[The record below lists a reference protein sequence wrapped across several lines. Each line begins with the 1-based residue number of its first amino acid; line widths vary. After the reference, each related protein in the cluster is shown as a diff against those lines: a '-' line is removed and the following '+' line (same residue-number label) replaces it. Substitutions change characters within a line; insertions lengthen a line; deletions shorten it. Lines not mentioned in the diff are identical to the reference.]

1 MMENKTILVSGGAG
15 YIGSHT
21 VVELYRAG
29 YNAIIVDDFRSSNEK
44 MITAVEELIET
55 DVPVYKID
63 ICEKSKLEE
72 VFTLNKISG
81 IIHFAALKAVG
92 ESVDEPLMYY
102 RNNLDGLINMV
113 ELADKY
119 GVNNFVFSSSCTVY
133 GEPEG
138 TTKVNELTPIR
149 YTPSPYGATKQMG
162 ERILQDCVNSSKLN
176 LSVLSLRYFNPVG
189 AHPSGLIGELPN
201 GRPNNLMPFVT
212 QTAAG
217 IREKLTVFGKDYN
230 TPDGTCIRDFIH
242 VVDLAQAHVAGLEWL
257 SSMDESQME
266 YVNLGTGKGTSVLEI
281 INNFEELTGVK
292 LNWEFGE
299 RREGDIEEIFAETS
313 KAEELIGWKSR
324 LTFKD
329 AIVDAWNW
337 EQKLINE

>member
-1 MMENKTILVSGGAG
+1 MKNKTILVSGGAG

-21 VVELYRAG
+21 VVELFKAG
-29 YNAIIVDDFRSSNEK
+29 YQAIIADDFRASSER
-44 MITAVEELIET
+44 MTIGVQDLIET
-55 DVPVYKID
+55 DVKVYRID
-63 ICEKSKLEE
+63 ICDKDKLEE
-72 VFTLNKISG
+72 IFESNKISG

-92 ESVDEPLMYY
+92 ESVEEPLMYY
-102 RNNLDGLINMV
+102 RNNLHGLINMV

-133 GEPEG
+133 GEPKGTRKVHEG
-138 TTKVNELTPIR
+138 TPIGH
-149 YTPSPYGATKQMG
+149 TPSPYGATKQMG
-162 ERILQDCVNSSKLN
+162 ERILQDCVNSLKMN

-217 IREKLTVFGKDYN
+217 IREKLTVFGNDYN
-230 TPDGTCIRDFIH
+230 TADGTCIRDFIH
-242 VVDLAQAHVAGLEWL
+242 VVDLAQAHVSGLEWL
-257 SSMDESQME
+257 STVEGSNME

-281 INNFEELTGVK
+281 INNFEQLTGVK
-292 LNWEFGE
+292 LNWEFGG
-299 RREGDIEEIFAETS
+299 RREGDLEEIFAETK
-313 KAEELIGWKSR
+313 KAEELLGWKSK

-337 EQKLINE
+337 EQKLLDE

>member
-21 VVELYRAG
+21 VVELYKAG
-29 YNAIIVDDFRSSNEK
+29 YNAIIVDDFRSSTEK
-44 MITAVEELIET
+44 MIAGVETLIET

-63 ICEKSKLEE
+63 ICEREKLEE
-72 VFTLNKISG
+72 VFTSNKISG

-102 RNNLDGLINMV
+102 RNNLEGLINMI

-119 GVNNFVFSSSCTVY
+119 SVDNFVFSSSCTVY
-133 GEPEG
+133 GEPKG
-138 TTKVNELTPIR
+138 TRKVNELTPIGH
-149 YTPSPYGATKQMG
+149 TPSPYGATKQMG
-162 ERILQDCVNSSKLN
+162 ERILQDCVHSSKLN

-201 GRPNNLMPFVT
+201 GKPNNLMPFVT

-217 IREKLTVFGKDYN
+217 IREKLTVFGKDYS

-257 SSMDESQME
+257 SSVDESQME

>member
-1 MMENKTILVSGGAG
+1 
-15 YIGSHT
+15 
-21 VVELYRAG
+21 
-29 YNAIIVDDFRSSNEK
+29 
-44 MITAVEELIET
+44 
-55 DVPVYKID
+55 
-63 ICEKSKLEE
+63 
-72 VFTLNKISG
+72 
-81 IIHFAALKAVG
+81 
-92 ESVDEPLMYY
+92 
-102 RNNLDGLINMV
+102 
-113 ELADKY
+113 
-119 GVNNFVFSSSCTVY
+119 
-133 GEPEG
+133 
-138 TTKVNELTPIR
+138 
-149 YTPSPYGATKQMG
+149 
-162 ERILQDCVNSSKLN
+162 LN

-217 IREKLTVFGKDYN
+217 IREKLTVFGDDYN

-257 SSMDESQME
+257 SPVDESQME
-266 YVNLGTGKGTSVLEI
+266 YVNLGTGRGTSVLEI

-292 LNWEFGE
+292 LNWEFGA

-313 KAEELIGWKSR
+313 KAEELIGWKSQ

-337 EQKLINE
+337 EKKLLNE

>member
-1 MMENKTILVSGGAG
+1 MENKTILVSGGAG

-21 VVELYRAG
+21 VVELFKAG
-29 YNAIIVDDFRSSNEK
+29 YQAIIVDDFRASSER
-44 MITAVEELIET
+44 MITGVQDLIQT
-55 DVPVYKID
+55 DVKVYRID
-63 ICEKSKLEE
+63 ICDKDKLEE
-72 VFTLNKISG
+72 IFASNKISG

-92 ESVDEPLMYY
+92 ESVEEPLMYY
-102 RNNLDGLINMV
+102 RNNLHGLINMV

-133 GEPEG
+133 GEPKGTRKVHEG
-138 TTKVNELTPIR
+138 TPIGH
-149 YTPSPYGATKQMG
+149 TPSPYGATKQMG

-176 LSVLSLRYFNPVG
+176 LAVLSLRYFNPVG

-201 GRPNNLMPFVT
+201 GKPNNLMPFVT

-217 IREKLTVFGKDYN
+217 IREKLTVFGNDYN
-230 TPDGTCIRDFIH
+230 TADGTCIRDFIH
-242 VVDLAQAHVAGLEWL
+242 VVDLAQAHVSGLEWL
-257 SSMDESQME
+257 STVEGSNME
-266 YVNLGTGKGTSVLEI
+266 FVNLGTGKGTSVLEI

-292 LNWEFGE
+292 LNWEFGS
-299 RREGDIEEIFAETS
+299 RREGDLEEIFAETK
-313 KAEELIGWKSR
+313 KAEELLGWKSK

-337 EQKLINE
+337 EQKLMNE